1 MAGLKEL
8 KMKKEKLLTIGL
20 ILATVILAGV
30 AVLTA
35 YKMATRKPVA
45 PTVPQAKPRAA
56 TEACRLSFSVVSPSP
71 TPTGILTPTLT
82 PSPTP
87 TGTVSPTLTPTVTPT
102 GTLAPTSTPTVA
114 ATPTPLLGCYREC
127 ESDDDCGGTLRCQTI
142 SGVKRCLNLD
152 CPGENDCI
160 CNVGCWKVCGQDREC
175 ADEQR
180 CRSIDGTYRCVNPN
194 CEREQDCECTVA
206 KGPTLTPILT
216 GPMPTGPTPTPV
228 ELPEAGVSLPTI
240 VVVVSG
246 VILTIAAFLLAL

>member
-20 ILATVILAGV
+20 ILAIVILAGV

-56 TEACRLSFSVVSPSP
+56 TEACRLSFSVSPVLTSTP
-71 TPTGILTPTLT
+71 TPTGSLTPTLT
-82 PSPTP
+82 PTGTLTPSPTGTLIPTP
-87 TGTVSPTLTPTVTPT
+87 TSTLTPTVMP
-102 GTLAPTSTPTVA
+102 
-114 ATPTPLLGCYREC
+114 TPTPLLGCYREC